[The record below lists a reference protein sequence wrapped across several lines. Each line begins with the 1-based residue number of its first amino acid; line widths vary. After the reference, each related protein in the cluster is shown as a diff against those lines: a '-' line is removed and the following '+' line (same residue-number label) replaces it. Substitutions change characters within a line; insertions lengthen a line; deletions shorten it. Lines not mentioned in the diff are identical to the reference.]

1 MKVIFS
7 HGLESGPWG
16 TKIQRLADIAKN
28 AGYDID
34 SIDYT
39 DTKDP
44 TTRAD
49 RLVEILE
56 NETQTCLLVGSS
68 MGGYVSLAAAE
79 QQPPKAMFL
88 MAPAI
93 YLPGYPDHPKGHP
106 DSYTEIV
113 HGWSD
118 EIVPVKHSVRFSQET
133 RCTLHLIDGDHR
145 LIEAL
150 DHVCDLFQLFLNQQ
164 INSSK
169 Q

>member
-16 TKIQRLADIAKN
+16 TKIQRLADIAKD
-28 AGYDID
+28 AGCDVD

-39 DTKDP
+39 DTKVP
-44 TTRAD
+44 EERAA
-49 RLVEILE
+49 RLAGILAK
-56 NETQTCLLVGSS
+56 ETDTVILVGSS

-79 QQPPKAMFL
+79 TQVPQAMFL

-93 YLPGYPDHPKGHP
+93 YLPGYPSHPKGHP
-106 DSYTEIV
+106 EAYTEIV

-118 EIVPVKHSVRFSQET
+118 EIVPVEHSIKFAQAAL
-133 RCTLHLIDGDHR
+133 CTLHLIDGDHR

-150 DHVCDLFQLFLNQQ
+150 DRVCDLFEQFLKKQL
-164 INSSK
+164 S
-169 Q
+169 

>member
-16 TKIQRLADIAKN
+16 TKIQRLADIAKD
-28 AGYDID
+28 AGCEVD

-44 TTRAD
+44 ETRAN
-49 RLVEILE
+49 RLADVLRK
-56 NETQTCLLVGSS
+56 ETAPCLLVGSS

-79 QQPPKAMFL
+79 TQPPQAMFL

-93 YLPGYPDHPKGHP
+93 YLPGYPTHPKGHP
-106 DSYTEIV
+106 DTYTDIV

-118 EIVPVKHSVRFSQET
+118 EIVPVEHSIKFAQVAN
-133 RCTLHLIDGDHR
+133 CTLHLIDGDHR
-145 LIEAL
+145 LIESL
-150 DHVCDLFQLFLNQQ
+150 DRVCDLFQLFLKEQLN
-164 INSSK
+164 
-169 Q
+169 